1 MADDADRAQETQ
13 ERMEQLHQLRL
24 SRRQIQRASDFCV
37 DCGEL
42 IEAIRL
48 RALPTAIRCTYC
60 QTDHERIEKQYA
72 R

>member
-1 MADDADRAQETQ
+1 MADDADKAQAQAEWLEEYRIKQ
-13 ERMEQLHQLRL
+13 
-24 SRRQIQRASDFCV
+24 RRKHVMRASDFCV
-37 DCGEL
+37 DCGEM
-42 IEAIRL
+42 IESIRL